1 MAKYSEEY
9 IASIKAGTGS
19 LPADKGQA
27 TYVKRLARNYEPGV
41 SRAQLRGHARA
52 EKGEKPLSVV
62 KQEKA
67 KAKPIPA
74 KGKPG
79 KVAPPKPKPTI
90 AKGGKA
96 GRKNLGRHVQKQYNQ
111 QGEVRRTRVN
121 ARSTESLGRQLDRV
135 SNNQG
140 IILHFVT
147 QDGRVIKAVSNGKN
161 HTANA
166 GDFKRRIAD
175 KIAAGASW
183 NDAFFEAVGESFD
196 LYDDDGGAVAID
208 VMSFTNVI
216 MYAE

>member
-67 KAKPIPA
+67 KGVTPKR
-74 KGKPG
+74 PG
-79 KVAPPKPKPTI
+79 KAAPPKPKPTI

-121 ARSTESLGRQLDRV
+121 ARSTGSLGRQLDRV

-147 QDGRVIKAVSNGKN
+147 QDGRVVKAVSNGKN

-183 NDAFFEAVGESFD
+183 DDAFFEAVGESFD
-196 LYDDDGGAVAID
+196 LYDEDGGPVAID
-208 VMSFTNVI
+208 AMSFTNII

>member
-1 MAKYSEEY
+1 MAKPRYSEEY
-9 IASIKAGTGS
+9 IASIKAGIGQ

-41 SRAQLRGHARA
+41 SRSQLRGHART

-67 KAKPIPA
+67 KGKPAP
-74 KGKPG
+74 KGKAVPL
-79 KVAPPKPKPTI
+79 KPTI

-111 QGEVRRTRVN
+111 KGEVRRTRVN
-121 ARSTESLGRQLDRV
+121 ARSTGSLSRQLDRV
-135 SNNQG
+135 SNSQG
-140 IILHFVT
+140 IILHFVA

-166 GDFKRRIAD
+166 GDFKKRIAD

-183 NDAFFEAVGESFD
+183 DDAFFDAVGESFD
-196 LYDDDGGAVAID
+196 LYDEDGGPVAID
-208 VMSFTNVI
+208 AMSFTNII